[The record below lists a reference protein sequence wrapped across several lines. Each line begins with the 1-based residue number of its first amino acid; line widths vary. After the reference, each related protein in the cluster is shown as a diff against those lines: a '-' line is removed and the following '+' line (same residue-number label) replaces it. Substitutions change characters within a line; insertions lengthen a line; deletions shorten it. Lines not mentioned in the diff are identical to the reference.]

1 MLCVETGVL
10 SDMAVLNFHVKTAD
24 YQLIT
29 EGENQKVIIQDL
41 TPGVVVTPGIVE
53 AVLSAKNGR

>member
-41 TPGVVVTPGIVE
+41 TPGVVTPGVVE